1 MSPEKNLWYCVTDT
15 CSSIFKHR
23 NHTKRLIQHLIYIY
37 IYILN
42 RRMMCTCI
50 ILLMKRAYRLGRQ
63 KTVLPT
69 FWAEEQRD
77 RWFSIF
83 PLDKHYSITYQDSEQ
98 SFRQKK

>member
-1 MSPEKNLWYCVTDT
+1 M
-15 CSSIFKHR
+15 I
-23 NHTKRLIQHLIYIY
+23 
-37 IYILN
+37 
-42 RRMMCTCI
+42 CTCI

-63 KTVLPT
+63 KTVLPA

>member
-1 MSPEKNLWYCVTDT
+1 M
-15 CSSIFKHR
+15 I
-23 NHTKRLIQHLIYIY
+23 
-37 IYILN
+37 
-42 RRMMCTCI
+42 CTCI

-63 KTVLPT
+63 KTFLPT

-98 SFRQKK
+98 SFRQKKIKKLINFIFWQNQAHHLDS